1 MSRTLSTLVA
11 IFLGGVSS
19 ACAAPLSPLVIAA
32 ASDLTNLERALESS
46 FRKSHPTIQIKWVTA
61 ASGVLTQQIQNGA
74 PYDLFLSA
82 NAPFI
87 DQLGSNRKVLPD
99 TIAPYATGR
108 LGVLWRDGKSHN
120 MQDLRADW
128 VRLVAVP
135 NPKLAPYGVAAVEA
149 LKHEGLWPAVEK
161 KVVYGENVRQTL
173 QLFESG
179 NADVVL
185 TSDSLL
191 QGNHPD
197 LIPDDW
203 HAPIVQKAGIVS
215 TSSNQP
221 AAREFM
227 KFLLGPDGQVVFA
240 QFGFA
245 PNGRQP
251 AAKPR

>member
-1 MSRTLSTLVA
+1 MSRTLSTLLA
-11 IFLGGVSS
+11 IFLVGFCC
-19 ACAAPLSPLVIAA
+19 ARAAPLSPLVIAA
-32 ASDLTNLERALESS
+32 ASDLTDLEPALESS
-46 FRKSHPTIQIKWVTA
+46 FRKSHPQIQIKWVTA

-82 NAPFI
+82 NAQFI
-87 DQLGSNRKVLPD
+87 DQLGSGRKVVPE
-99 TIAPYATGR
+99 TIAPYAAGR
-108 LGVLWRDGKSHN
+108 LGILWRDGKPHKL
-120 MQDLRADW
+120 QDLQADW
-128 VRLVAVP
+128 VRFVALP
-135 NPKLAPYGVAAVEA
+135 NPKLAPYGAAAVEA

-179 NADVVL
+179 NADAVL

-191 QGNHPD
+191 QGRHPD
-197 LIPDDW
+197 VIPESW
-203 HAPIVQKAGIVS
+203 HAPIIQKAGIVA

-221 AAREFM
+221 AAHDFM
-227 KFLLGPDGQVVFA
+227 KFLSSAAGQSVFA
-240 QFGFA
+240 RFGFA